1 MKNLL
6 EFMLIHIVTF
16 PDDVSVAESEG
27 EGETVY
33 TISVNPADLGRVIG
47 KRGNIIQSIRSIA
60 KVRAMKEHTRI
71 RIIVDEGESSSMSLE
86 NSIESAPMT

>member
-6 EFMLIHIVTF
+6 EFILIHIVTF
-16 PDDVSVAESEG
+16 PDDVRVDESEG

-33 TISVNPADLGRVIG
+33 TITVNPEDLGRVIG

-60 KVRAMKEHTRI
+60 KVRAMKEHKRI
-71 RIIVDEGESSSMSLE
+71 RVIVDEGDRAQAPEETAALE
-86 NSIESAPMT
+86 